1 MSTNSSVPPAGR
13 HRSGVTTRWR
23 WGTRRM
29 LTGWFAAALAA
40 VAVVGFA
47 GPAAATTPMYI
58 GSVDGGYQQMQA
70 NTSGN
75 IANHA
80 YAQFSNGNVPNTRM
94 ITVAAGRASWRSVAN
109 AGPGSTLY
117 NQIVHWAQTI
127 KARGGHVMV
136 AYNHE
141 PEASAGGQH
150 GTAADFIAAYRHVE
164 SIFDKVGATNV
175 EWTWQM
181 TAWAFRT
188 KPSSSQYAAKW
199 YPGDAWIDNVG
210 ADAYNWNTCGVGSGK
225 YNELKVL
232 GDPVLAF
239 ARAHH
244 KAASFP
250 EFASNRDAQRPQ
262 WIRNAHQYFL
272 ANQDVLSAAFYF
284 NRPPTVKANGDCKW
298 ALSSNADFQAFQEI
312 VNDKHFTS

>member
-1 MSTNSSVPPAGR
+1 VLTTW
-13 HRSGVTTRWR
+13 SGV
-23 WGTRRM
+23 
-29 LTGWFAAALAA
+29 ALAA
-40 VAVVGFA
+40 AAVLGFA
-47 GPAAATTPMYI
+47 GPAYARTPMYI

-70 NTSGN
+70 NTSGA
-75 IANHA
+75 IADHA
-80 YAQFSNGNVPNTRM
+80 YAQFGSNVPNARM
-94 ITVAAGRASWRSVAN
+94 ITVAAGSASWRSVAT
-109 AGPGSTLY
+109 AGPGSALY

-164 SIFDKVGATNV
+164 SIFDSQGATNV

-181 TAWAFRT
+181 TAYAFRVS
-188 KPSSSQYAAKW
+188 PSSPQYAAKW
-199 YPGDAWIDNVG
+199 YPGDTYVDNVG
-210 ADAYNWNTCGVGSGK
+210 GDAYNWNTCGVGSGR
-225 YNELKVL
+225 YNELKAL

-250 EFASNRDAQRPQ
+250 EFASDSGAQRPQ

-284 NRPPTVKANGDCKW
+284 NRTPTVKANSDCHW
-298 ALSSNADFQAFQEI
+298 ALSSGADYQAFQEI
-312 VNDKHFTS
+312 VNDRSHFTA